1 MFIRIQFVL
10 FLLPL
15 TWMLKKSKMG
25 YKPRNQAEKI
35 THLMFMDNINLYA
48 ANDRQ
53 LENLV
58 NIAKIFSN
66 DIQMNFG
73 INKCNKI
80 TIIKGKVKTTTNIVL
95 VNGEEIKSLNNQ

>member
-1 MFIRIQFVL
+1 
-10 FLLPL
+10 
-15 TWMLKKSKMG
+15 
-25 YKPRNQAEKI
+25 
-35 THLMFMDNINLYA
+35 MDNINLYA
-48 ANDRQ
+48 ANNRQ